1 MALVQLRAS
10 PPAIRTGREQAGGKA
25 LRTAWYQPEAFRP
38 GTLFDRRWRCGSVF
52 HVRALPCA
60 RLNARHEG
68 SRVGV
73 SPGSPCPTVTWPHEK
88 RMSAP

>member
-1 MALVQLRAS
+1 MALVQLRA
-10 PPAIRTGREQAGGKA
+10 PTPAIRTGREQAGGKA

-60 RLNARHEG
+60 RLDARHG
-68 SRVGV
+68 AAGV
-73 SPGSPCPTVTWPHEK
+73 SLPDHPAQP
-88 RMSAP
+88 